1 MQRQVTQMSSSVLDT
16 PLQKEEKNKKQM
28 QEKLQSLLSKEKKKW
43 FIKLSGTSKIRYLV
57 VDFKG

>member
-1 MQRQVTQMSSSVLDT
+1 MSSSVMDT

-43 FIKLSGTSKIRYLV
+43 LIKLSGTSKIRTIFS
-57 VDFKG
+57 D